1 MTTSSTTT
9 FTRTNARYIASK
21 IAADLR
27 QMQLFYDEPSSSHID
42 DYVDEVVEYLA
53 AGYLNS
59 VEYGFRKDGNWVVSL
74 RYEVRYDGTLTDGA
88 PGGVDPHADTTGAHF
103 HSFLSQNSAFS
114 ALSSATQAEFKA
126 KLPVDRTP
134 GQEPGHVNGYWVS
147 GNTYASGGV
156 GAGRQM
162 WRQT

>member
-27 QMQLFYDEPSSSHID
+27 QMQLFYDKPTSSQID
-42 DYVDEVVEYLA
+42 EYVEEAVEYLA
-53 AGYLNS
+53 ASYLKS
-59 VEYGFRKDGNWVVSL
+59 VEYGFRKDGDWLVSL

-88 PGGVDPHADTTGAHF
+88 PGGVYPHADTTGASF
-103 HSFLSQNSAFS
+103 YSFLSQNSSFFN
-114 ALSSATQAEFKA
+114 LSSSAQDDFKG
-126 KLPVDRTP
+126 KLPIDRTP
-134 GQEPGHVNGYWVS
+134 GQEPGHVNGYWVP

-162 WRQT
+162 WRPM

>member
-27 QMQLFYDEPSSSHID
+27 QMQLFYDKPTSSQIN
-42 DYVDEVVEYLA
+42 DYVEEVVEYLA
-53 AGYLNS
+53 AGYLKS
-59 VEYGFRKDGNWVVSL
+59 VEYGFRKDGNWLVSL

-88 PGGVDPHADTTGAHF
+88 PGGVHPRADTTGASF
-103 HSFLSQNSAFS
+103 YSFLSQNSSFS
-114 ALSSATQAEFKA
+114 NLSSSAQDDFRG
-126 KLPVDRTP
+126 KLPIDRTP
-134 GQEPGHVNGYWVS
+134 GQEPGHVNGYWVP

-156 GAGRQM
+156 GAGRKM
-162 WRQT
+162 WRPR